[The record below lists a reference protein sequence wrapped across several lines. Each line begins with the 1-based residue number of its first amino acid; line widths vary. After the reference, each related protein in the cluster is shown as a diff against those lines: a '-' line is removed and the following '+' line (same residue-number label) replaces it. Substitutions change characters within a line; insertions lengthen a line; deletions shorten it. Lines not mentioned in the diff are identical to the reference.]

1 TLRRRVLARAGTNA
15 GAHGVV
21 PSGAGGG
28 QPRGAAALAIPN
40 NPLRENQ
47 RHRGQFPMAGKSCT
61 RTQLDAIARRVGI
74 SYPPAC
80 VAHVT
85 GRFPGVYIEA
95 KEAVWPRPRP
105 FHVGPLWSFLYAIH
119 TYTAAPESQPWMR
132 LDVVAEKFQADTGLK
147 AAPILAIDGD
157 ADVYCATPE
166 G

>member
-1 TLRRRVLARAGTNA
+1 
-15 GAHGVV
+15 
-21 PSGAGGG
+21 
-28 QPRGAAALAIPN
+28 
-40 NPLRENQ
+40 
-47 RHRGQFPMAGKSCT
+47 MAGKSCT
-61 RTQLDAIARRVGI
+61 RTQLEAIARRVGI
-74 SYPPAC
+74 SYPPEF

-85 GRFPGVYIEA
+85 GRFPGVYIEV

-105 FHVGPLWSFLYAIH
+105 FDVGPLWSFLYAIH

-147 AAPILAIDGD
+147 AAPILAIVGD